1 MHAETIQEQSSA
13 VAEMAAQCCTTGIVK
28 RWSGLFFWGKNWK
41 RSVRKV
47 VNHIKS
53 KLESFG
59 YIFVADMDPVSVNL
73 TLVPKTIALGKM
85 TQNNG
90 HYTRFIV
97 I

>member
-1 MHAETIQEQSSA
+1 M
-13 VAEMAAQCCTTGIVK
+13 
-28 RWSGLFFWGKNWK
+28 
-41 RSVRKV
+41 V